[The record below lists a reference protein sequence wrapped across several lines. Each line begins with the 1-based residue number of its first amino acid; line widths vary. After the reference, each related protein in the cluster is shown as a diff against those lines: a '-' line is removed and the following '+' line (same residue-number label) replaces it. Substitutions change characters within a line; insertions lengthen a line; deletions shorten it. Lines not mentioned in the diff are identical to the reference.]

1 MYLNGLWFRWQCRRN
16 VTALEP
22 FSQNIMGLCSY
33 QLGGVVK
40 CTSLWSGPWKTMIAW
55 LRWLRW
61 EKWTPNKT
69 SCGTTIF
76 FWGGA
81 PLFWG
86 HNLKSEQ
93 NFKSYWLRADEL
105 EIWFKRECWGH
116 WTKFIWMTY
125 FKAIWNDVAQ
135 QQEWTDHKPVGRSC
149 FKSLC
154 RNWVT
159 LVLTWST
166 VSYWSCDHVST
177 PSDWSDSRRS
187 WVLVNSSSECPCAAS
202 AFSTSL

>member
-1 MYLNGLWFRWQCRRN
+1 MTVQAERNCLGTFLSEHHGALFLSAWWGSQMYVSVEWLLENNDCVIAVRKVDTAHN
-16 VTALEP
+16 VMRHNY
-22 FSQNIMGLCSY
+22 FF
-33 QLGGVVK
+33 LGG
-40 CTSLWSGPWKTMIAW
+40 G
-55 LRWLRW
+55 
-61 EKWTPNKT
+61 
-69 SCGTTIF
+69 GT
-76 FWGGA
+76 

>member
-1 MYLNGLWFRWQCRRN
+1 MTVQAERNCLGTFLSEHHGALFLSAWWGSQMYVSVEWLLENN
-16 VTALEP
+16 VSLLFACVIAVRKVDTAHNVMRHNY
-22 FSQNIMGLCSY
+22 FFF
-33 QLGGVVK
+33 GG
-40 CTSLWSGPWKTMIAW
+40 GG
-55 LRWLRW
+55 
-61 EKWTPNKT
+61 
-69 SCGTTIF
+69 GT
-76 FWGGA
+76 